1 METVFDFSP
10 TVKEVNETAFNYLD
24 MRLRCGDW
32 NNNPTKDW
40 YQKNV
45 KPDWAIFDI
54 AILFE
59 GRGET
64 ETAQTYFDKIPA
76 IAGEYQRGKDF
87 ELIPS

>member
-1 METVFDFSP
+1 MYDFSP
-10 TVKEVNETAFNYLD
+10 TAEEESNIAFNYLD

-54 AILFE
+54 AVLLQD
-59 GRGET
+59 RGQE
-64 ETAQTYFDKIPA
+64 EEAQTYFEKIPA
-76 IAGEYQRGKDF
+76 LAGEYQRGKDF